1 MIHQYLGPM
10 DFLRNNLISASNP
23 YLRQHKDNPVWWQE
37 WNPQTL
43 EYAREH
49 DKPLL
54 VSVGYSTCHW
64 CHVMAQEAFS
74 DPECAELLNREFVSI
89 KIDREQRPDID
100 QYLMSFL
107 VATTGSGGWPL
118 NAFLTPDGHPFFAMT
133 YASTEAR
140 FQTPAFP
147 DILRQ
152 VREFYDERKGDIEPF
167 EVAAGE
173 SPAAR
178 TEPVLAITDS
188 SDDDELAGTVGELQG
203 AFDRG
208 FGGFGSSQKFPPHS
222 TLLFMLYA
230 AAGAGEDTGKALL
243 AMATETLDAMMTRG
257 MHDHLQGGF
266 FRYCVDR
273 NWTIPHF
280 EKMLY
285 DQAMLLWNYS
295 LAGRLTRGSG
305 YKTTAEGIFRSL
317 EETFRIGDL
326 YAAAH
331 DADTDHHE
339 GETYL
344 WSLKEVTAALN
355 EAERDALLRVYDV
368 SQSGNF
374 EGKNHLVRRLA
385 PGYENDPRV
394 PRHRRPDPAVLR
406 SAEGK
411 LLAIRGSRPQPF
423 RDEKLLTGW
432 NALVGCGLVAAHR
445 YLGLPGTLHR
455 ALEIARSLLD
465 GFMGDGRLGHAAI
478 NDTEQRE
485 EFLSDY
491 ASAALLL
498 AMLGE
503 ETSEFAKEAGTL
515 ASAMLRFRRDGHWFE
530 SDNRDFRPI
539 PAQAFDQ
546 PVPSGMAL
554 AQGVLLR
561 REIGAHANTLP
572 QAFTDPLAH
581 GFQNVSAL
589 MSRGYFHVVESPEP
603 VSWDRLPANTIQIR
617 GRNDVSCYRGA
628 CHQGLPKND
637 RRKKSSQAS

>member
-1 MIHQYLGPM
+1 M
-10 DFLRNNLISASNP
+10 DLLRNNLVSASNP

-74 DPECAELLNREFVSI
+74 QPECAEILNRDFVSI

-118 NAFLTPDGHPFFAMT
+118 NAFLTPNGRPFFAMT

-140 FQTPAFP
+140 FQTPAFS

-152 VREFYDERKGDIEPF
+152 VREFYNERKDDIEPF
-167 EVAAGE
+167 EVATGE
-173 SPAAR
+173 AASDPAAAR
-178 TEPVLAITDS
+178 TKPVLAVTDS
-188 SDDDELAGTVGELQG
+188 PDGDELAGTVGNLQQ

-243 AMATETLDAMMTRG
+243 AMAGETFDAMMTRG

-326 YAAAH
+326 YATAH
-331 DADTDHHE
+331 DADTNHHE

-344 WSLKEVTAALN
+344 WKLEEITSALN
-355 EAERDALLRVYDV
+355 EAERDTFLRVYDV

-385 PGYENDPRV
+385 PGYENDPKV
-394 PRHRRPDPAVLR
+394 PRHRRPDPASLR

-423 RDEKLLTGW
+423 LDEKLLTGW
-432 NALVGCGLVAAHR
+432 NALAGCGLVAAHR
-445 YLGLPGTLHR
+445 YLGLPGTLDR
-455 ALEIARSLLD
+455 ALEIARALLD
-465 GFMGDGRLGHAAI
+465 GFTDTQGLAHAAAG
-478 NDTEQRE
+478 NDERSE
-485 EFLSDY
+485 EFLTDY
-491 ASAALLL
+491 ATVALFL

-503 ETSEFAKEAGTL
+503 ETSEFAPETEAL
-515 ASAMLRFRRDGHWFE
+515 AGAMLRFRRDGTWFE
-530 SDNRDFRPI
+530 SDNSDFLPI

-546 PVPSGMAL
+546 PVPSGIAL
-554 AQGVLLR
+554 AQAVLLR
-561 REIGAHANTLP
+561 QEIAAHVNTPP
-572 QAFTDPLAH
+572 QTFADPLAH

-603 VSWDRLPANTIQIR
+603 VSWERLPANTIQIR
-617 GRNDVSCYRGA
+617 GRNSVSCYRGV
-628 CHQGLPKND
+628 CYQGLPKND
-637 RRKKSSQAS
+637 R